1 MVRRLLWVLLVVA
14 FMISTFGVVY
24 GAKGNVTLTFG
35 AHQAGVPISGVDQKI
50 AKVFEKETGIK
61 IDFQI
66 VPDAQWRDLLKVKL
80 ASGEAPDI
88 FLVDADPFS
97 LNDRIRPAGNCIDL
111 SKEEFI
117 SRMDPV
123 FLPSVSYNGKVYGLS
138 IFGGVKIWVYYYDK
152 ALFKKLNLEPPKNY
166 GEFKKVC
173 QTIKDAGV
181 VPVYECLSNSW
192 HQVLPLFEIGATYE
206 KTHPKLYERL
216 NTNKMKITDLPE
228 LEKTLAQLK
237 EFANLGFYNKDFM
250 TANFDDGYKVM
261 AEGKA
266 GMFMAGLGWREQM
279 EALYPG
285 TSENIGIFIMPWC
298 DNQIL
303 NVNPAGNARF
313 GNKKSKHVK
322 EVLEYFRFLTRHD
335 ILQMRQD
342 LDPLTLVLNWPEIPS
357 RLPADIQAL
366 FKNAKQG
373 TVMQYGVKYIDSQ
386 WMDVGK
392 DIEAMY
398 AGALTP
404 KQVVARIQKR
414 RDEQAA
420 LQKDP
425 DWIKK

>member
-1 MVRRLLWVLLVVA
+1 MKKMLLVLWVLAVMVGA
-14 FMISTFGVVY
+14 FGTVY
-24 GAKGNVTLTFG
+24 GAKRNVTLTFG

-97 LNDRIRPAGNCIDL
+97 LNDRIHPAENCIDL
-111 SKEEFI
+111 SKEKWI

-123 FLPSVSYNGKVYGLS
+123 FKPSLSYKGKVYGLS
-138 IFGGVKIWVYYYDK
+138 IFPGVKIWVYYYDK
-152 ALFKKLNLEPPKNY
+152 ALFKKLNLQPPKNY
-166 GEFKKVC
+166 AEFKKIC

-181 VPVYECLSNSW
+181 TPIYECLANGW

-206 KTHPKLYERL
+206 KAHPKLYDKL
-216 NTNKMKITDLPE
+216 NTNKVKVTEIPE
-228 LEKTLAQLK
+228 LARTLAELK
-237 EFANLGFYNKDFM
+237 EFADLGFYNKDFM
-250 TANFDDGYKVM
+250 TANYDDGFKVM

-266 GMFMAGLGWREQM
+266 AMFMAGKGWREQLDS
-279 EALYPG
+279 LYPG
-285 TSENIGIFIMPWC
+285 KGDNIGFFIMPWC

-313 GNKKSKHVK
+313 GYKKSKHVP
-322 EVLEYFRFLTRHD
+322 EILQYFRFLTRHD

-342 LDPLTLVLNWPEIPS
+342 LDPQTPELNWPEIKS
-357 RLPADIQAL
+357 RYPADFQAFL
-366 FKNAKQG
+366 QKSPQG

-398 AGALTP
+398 AGAFTP
-404 KQVVARIQKR
+404 KQVVDNIQKR
-414 RDEQAA
+414 RVEQAE

-425 DWIKK
+425 YWKK

>member
-1 MVRRLLWVLLVVA
+1 MKKFLLVLLILVVV
-14 FMISTFGVVY
+14 IGTFGIAY
-24 GAKGNVTLTFG
+24 GAKSNVTLTFG

-97 LNDRIRPAGNCIDL
+97 LNDRIHPAENCIDL
-111 SKEEFI
+111 SKEKFV

-123 FLPSVSYNGKVYGLS
+123 FLPSVSYKGKVYGLS
-138 IFGGVKIWVYYYDK
+138 IFPGVKIWIYYYDK
-152 ALFKKLNLEPPKNY
+152 DLFKKLNLEPPKNY
-166 GEFKKVC
+166 AEFKKVC

-181 VPVYECLSNSW
+181 TPVYECLANGW

-206 KTHPKLYERL
+206 KAHPKLYDEL
-216 NTNKMKITDLPE
+216 NTNKIQVTEVPGLLRSLTE
-228 LEKTLAQLK
+228 LK
-237 EFANLGFYNKDFM
+237 EFADLGFYNKDFM
-250 TANFDDGYKVM
+250 TANYDDGFKVM
-261 AEGKA
+261 ADGKA
-266 GMFMAGLGWREQM
+266 AMFMAGLGWREQLDQ
-279 EALYPG
+279 LYPG
-285 TSENIGIFIMPWC
+285 KGKNIGFFIMPWD

-313 GNKKSKHVK
+313 GNKHSKHVK
-322 EVLEYFRFLTRHD
+322 EILQYFRFLTRHD

-342 LDPLTLVLNWPEIPS
+342 LDDQTLVLNWPEVPS
-357 RLPADIQAL
+357 RFPADIQAL
-366 FKNAKQG
+366 FKNSKQG

-398 AGALTP
+398 AGAFTP
-404 KQVVARIQKR
+404 KQVVNNIQKR
-414 RDEQAA
+414 RIEQAT

-425 DWIKK
+425 YWVKK

>member
-1 MVRRLLWVLLVVA
+1 MRKLLLGLLIIV
-14 FMISTFGVVY
+14 FMIGTFGVVY
-24 GAKGNVTLTFG
+24 GAKSKVTLTFG

-97 LNDRIRPAGNCIDL
+97 LNDRIHPAENCIDL
-111 SKEEFI
+111 SKEKFI

-123 FLPSVSYNGKVYGLS
+123 FLPSISYKGKVYGLS
-138 IFGGVKIWVYYYDK
+138 IFPGVKIWIYYYDK
-152 ALFKKLNLEPPKNY
+152 ALFKKLNLEPPKSY
-166 GEFKKVC
+166 AEFKKVC
-173 QTIKDAGV
+173 QTIKNTGV
-181 VPVYECLSNSW
+181 VPVYECLANGW

-206 KTHPKLYERL
+206 RAHPKLYDEL
-216 NTNKMKITDLPE
+216 NANKFQVTDVPGLGR
-228 LEKTLAQLK
+228 TLTELK
-237 EFANLGFYNKDFM
+237 EFADLGFYNKDYM
-250 TANFDDGYKVM
+250 TANYDDGYKVM

-266 GMFMAGLGWREQM
+266 AMFMAGLGWREQ
-279 EALYPG
+279 LDQIYPG
-285 TSENIGIFIMPWC
+285 KGENIGFFIMPWC

-322 EVLEYFRFLTRHD
+322 EILQYFRFLTRHD

-342 LDPLTLVLNWPEIPS
+342 LDDSTLVLNWPEIPT
-357 RLPADIQAL
+357 RLPKDIDAL
-366 FKNAKQG
+366 FKNSKQG

-404 KQVVARIQKR
+404 KQVVDNIQKR
-414 RDEQAA
+414 RIEQAT

-425 DWIKK
+425 YWVK